1 MKHSK
6 IVLTVLSAFIMTSCT
21 EDFLDYKPK
30 GTVSGEQLTTA
41 ETVDGLV
48 TAAYAM
54 MGNDFWTRAHSHM
67 WFWGSVRAE
76 DSFKGGGS
84 VADQYPYHRLEVHS
98 LITTDESRW
107 DWNWQEI
114 YDGIHRA
121 NEALRKLNALEESW
135 DLKEQRIA
143 EARFVRGH
151 FYFVAKRI
159 WKRLPWIDETIEFAK
174 IKEVGNQELSSQELW
189 DKIAADFQAGVDNL
203 PAVQTQVGRVNKYA
217 ATAYLAKTKLYQAYE
232 QDASHNVT
240 NVNTGKLA
248 EVISLCDVII
258 NSGAFALHDDFGKN
272 FVPEH
277 ESGVES
283 VFSIRYSIEDGTT
296 NGRIQMATSLNYNT
310 LGPYGCCDFHNPSY
324 SMLSAFETKDGL
336 PLFEGYNDEILYE
349 ADTWAAL
356 ESLDGI
362 DMGPTGPTVDPR
374 LDHSIALPTHPFKYD
389 PTFLMTKGGRRVPEI
404 YGYLS
409 SLKEAEHHENPAFK
423 KIGPFFGTS
432 RDLDIIR
439 YDDILL
445 MKAEALIQ
453 TGNHADAL
461 PLINQIR
468 ARAAESTDWLIHSDG
483 SAVANYNIS
492 EYEDGV
498 NCTWTPDFALKALQW
513 ERFIEF
519 AFEGH
524 RFFDLVRWGVAAE
537 TINAYF
543 ERENQMFAHLNDAQ
557 FTKGRHEYVPIPQN
571 QINLTE
577 GAYIQNTGY

>member
-1 MKHSK
+1 MKHSI
-6 IVLTVLSAFIMTSCT
+6 IVFTVLCTFLVTSC
-21 EDFLDYKPK
+21 EDFLDYAPK

-41 ETVDGLV
+41 ETVNGLV

-54 MGNDFWTRAHSHM
+54 MGNDFWTRSHSHM

-84 VADQYPYHRLEVHS
+84 VGDQYPYHRLETHS

-114 YDGIHRA
+114 FDGIHRA

-135 DLKEQRIA
+135 DLLEVRKA
-143 EARFVRGH
+143 EARFVRAH

-159 WKRLPWIDETIEFAK
+159 WKRLPWVDETIEFAE
-174 IKEVGNQELSSQELW
+174 IKNIGNQDLSDQELW
-189 DKIAADFQAGVDNL
+189 DKIAADFQFGVDNL
-203 PAVQTQVGRVNKYA
+203 PEVQSQVGRVNKFA

-232 QDASHNVT
+232 QDANHSVVSINS
-240 NVNTGKLA
+240 GKLA
-248 EVISLCDVII
+248 ETLSLLDNVI
-258 NSGAFALHDDFGKN
+258 NSGAYSLSADFGMN
-272 FVPEH
+272 FLPEY

-296 NGRIQMATSLNYNT
+296 NGRIQMATSLNYNM

-324 SMLSAFETKDGL
+324 SMLSAFETTDDGL
-336 PLFEGYNDEILYE
+336 PLFEGYNDEVLFD
-349 ADTWAAL
+349 APTWAGL
-356 ESLDGI
+356 DNLDGI
-362 DMGPTGPTVDPR
+362 DWMGPTVDPR
-374 LDHSIALPTHPFKYD
+374 MDHSIAIPTHPFKYD
-389 PTFLMTKGGRRVPEI
+389 PDFLMTRGGRRVPEI

-445 MKAEALIQ
+445 MKAEVLIQ
-453 TGNHADAL
+453 MGNHNEAL
-461 PLINQIR
+461 PLINMIR
-468 ARAAESTDWLIHSDG
+468 KRASESTDWLVQADG
-483 SAVANYNIS
+483 SPTANYFIS

-498 NCTWTPDFALKALQW
+498 NCTWTADFAWKALKW
-513 ERFIEF
+513 ERFLEF

-524 RFFDLVRWGVAAE
+524 RFFDLVRWGEAAE
-537 TINAYF
+537 TINAYLPV
-543 ERENQMFAHLNDAQ
+543 ENQWFAHLNEAFMTAGQ
-557 FTKGRHEYVPIPQN
+557 HEYVPIPQN

-577 GAYIQNTGY
+577 GRYIQNTGY